1 MSGITVQK
9 MGLVPEPPR
18 LLDQLR
24 QTALT
29 RFGRPE
35 PAARYVEWVRAFI
48 LFHGKRHPGELGLA
62 EVSRFLEHLAQCE
75 KDPLR
80 SIEQAREAL
89 QFLYENF
96 LQIRLG
102 EIPFPEP
109 PRLLDRVRRAARV
122 RHYSPRT
129 EHCYVEW
136 IIRYIRFHGLR
147 HPNTMGGAEIEMFLT
162 DLAVRGQVSASTQ
175 NQAFNALL
183 FLYQQVLGI
192 ELPRLD
198 AVRARRPK
206 RLPTVLS
213 AEDVRQLLEA
223 VRGGDGVF
231 RLMAGLLYGAGLRRE
246 ECCRLRVQD
255 LDLNRKQIVV
265 RHGKGGKDRV
275 VMLPQLLRPELERQ
289 LAWRRELHERD
300 QREGLARVALP
311 DALARKYPRAA
322 QEFGWQ
328 FLFASRQRS
337 RDPKTGDIGRHH
349 VDPGSVARALC
360 EARRRAGLI
369 HRVDCH
375 TLRHSFAT
383 HLVER
388 GVDLRTI
395 QVLLG
400 HESLETTMIYTH
412 VARKGVA
419 GVTSPLD
426 LLDDLTVQQIG
437 DAVAATGRLTVGGM
451 ACAPGTPTISST
463 GFSASSTSVSERL
476 H

>member
-1 MSGITVQK
+1 MSSPV
-9 MGLVPEPPR
+9 LVSAAVPGPQPPR

-24 QTALT
+24 EAALG

-35 PAARYVEWVRAFI
+35 PGKRYVEWVRRFI
-48 LFHGKRHPGELGLA
+48 LFHGKRHPRELGA
-62 EVSRFLEHLAQCE
+62 GEAGQFLEHVAQSE

-80 SIEQAREAL
+80 CLEQAREAL
-89 QFLYENF
+89 TFLYEDV
-96 LQIRLG
+96 LRLNIS
-102 EIPFPEP
+102 ELPLPQP
-109 PRLLDRVRRAARV
+109 PRLLDRVRHTARV

-129 EHCYVEW
+129 EACYVDW
-136 IIRYIRFHGLR
+136 AARYIRFHHMR
-147 HPNTMGGAEIEMFLT
+147 HPNTMGGPEIEMFLT
-162 DLAVRGQVSASTQ
+162 DLAVKGHVAASTQ
-175 NQAFNALL
+175 NQALNALL
-183 FLYQQVLGI
+183 FLYQQVLAL

-213 AEDVRQLLEA
+213 PEEVRLLLGA
-223 VRGGDGVF
+223 VRGSEGVF

-246 ECCRLRVQD
+246 ECCRLRVHDVD
-255 LDLNRKQIVV
+255 LDRQQIIV
-265 RHGKGGKDRV
+265 RQGKGGKDRV
-275 VMLPQLLRPELERQ
+275 VMQPRSLRPELERQ
-289 LAWRRELHERD
+289 LTWRRQLHERD
-300 QREGLARVALP
+300 VAAGLARVALP

-322 QEFGWQ
+322 QELGWQ

-349 VDPGSVARALC
+349 VDPGSLARAVC
-360 EARRRAGLI
+360 EARRRAALTQ
-369 HRVDCH
+369 RVGCH

-400 HESLETTMIYTH
+400 HNSLETTMIYTH
-412 VARKGVA
+412 VARKGPA

-426 LLDDLTVQQIG
+426 LLE
-437 DAVAATGRLTVGGM
+437 DATPAAMDAALAATRGL
-451 ACAPGTPTISST
+451 AP
-463 GFSASSTSVSERL
+463 
-476 H
+476 

>member
-1 MSGITVQK
+1 MSTFMVQSSPV
-9 MGLVPEPPR
+9 VPQPPR

-24 QTALT
+24 QRAVDLI
-29 RFGRPE
+29 GRVE
-35 PAARYVEWVRAFI
+35 PAERHVHWVRRLI
-48 LFHGKRHPGELGLA
+48 LFHGKRHPCELRVG
-62 EVSRFLEHLAQCE
+62 EVSHFLHYLAQSE

-89 QFLYENF
+89 AFLYERC
-96 LQIRLG
+96 LHIDLG
-102 EIPFPEP
+102 ELPYPEP
-109 PRLLDRVRRAARV
+109 PRLVDRVRRAMRV

-129 EHCYVEW
+129 ESCYVDW
-136 IIRYIRFHGLR
+136 TVRFIRFHRMR
-147 HPNTMGGAEIEMFLT
+147 HPNTMGPAEIEMFLT
-162 DLAVRGQVSASTQ
+162 HLAINRHVSASTQ

-198 AVRARRPK
+198 AVRARRPR

-213 AEDVRQLLEA
+213 PEEVRQLFDA
-223 VRGGDGVF
+223 VRGGEGVF
-231 RLMAGLLYGAGLRRE
+231 RMMAGLLYGAGLRRE
-246 ECCRLRVQD
+246 ECCRLRVHDVD
-255 LDLNRKQIVV
+255 LGRQQIVV

-275 VMLPQLLRPELERQ
+275 VMLPRSLRPELERH
-289 LAWRRELHERD
+289 LTWRRQLHERD
-300 QREGLARVALP
+300 VAAGLARVALP

-349 VDPGSVARALC
+349 VDPGSLARAVC
-360 EARRRAGLI
+360 EARCRAGLV
-369 HRVDCH
+369 HRVGCH

-412 VARKGVA
+412 VARKGPA

-426 LLDDLTVQQIG
+426 LLNDVQAA
-437 DAVAATGRLTVGGM
+437 DVAAAV
-451 ACAPGTPTISST
+451 
-463 GFSASSTSVSERL
+463 SATRGLQSAELKASV
-476 H
+476 

>member
-1 MSGITVQK
+1 MSDAGALIP
-9 MGLVPEPPR
+9 LVTPQPPR

-24 QTALT
+24 QAALA
-29 RFGRPE
+29 RYGRAE
-35 PAARYVEWVRAFI
+35 PATRHVAWALRFI
-48 LFHGKRHPGELGLA
+48 LFHGKRHPRELGLA
-62 EVSRFLEHLAQCE
+62 EVGQFLQHLAQSE
-75 KDPLR
+75 KDPMR

-89 QFLYENF
+89 EFLYQSC
-96 LQIRLG
+96 LHIPLG
-102 EIPFPEP
+102 DLPFPEP
-109 PRLLDRVRRAARV
+109 PRLLDRLRRAMRL

-129 EHCYVEW
+129 ESCYVDW
-136 IIRYIRFHGLR
+136 AVRYIRFHRLR
-147 HPNTMGGAEIEMFLT
+147 HPNTMGGAEIELFLT
-162 DLAVRGQVSASTQ
+162 DLAVRGHVSASTQ

-206 RLPTVLS
+206 RLPTVLCP
-213 AEDVRQLLEA
+213 EEVRQLLDA
-223 VRGGDGVF
+223 VQGGEGVF

-246 ECCRLRVQD
+246 ECCKLRVQE
-255 LDLNRKQIVV
+255 LDLGRQQIVV

-275 VMLPQLLRPELERQ
+275 VMLPRSLRADLERQ
-289 LAWRRELHERD
+289 LAWRRDLHERD
-300 QREGLARVALP
+300 LRAGLARVALP

-322 QEFGWQ
+322 QELGWQ

-349 VDPGSVARALC
+349 VDPGSLARAVAD
-360 EARRRAGLI
+360 ARRRAGLT
-369 HRVDCH
+369 HRVGCH
-375 TLRHSFAT
+375 ALRHSFAT

-388 GVDLRTI
+388 GIDLRTI

-412 VARKGVA
+412 VARKGPA

-426 LLDDLTVQQIG
+426 VLPDVTPG
-437 DAVAATGRLTVGGM
+437 D
-451 ACAPGTPTISST
+451 
-463 GFSASSTSVSERL
+463 
-476 H
+476 